1 MPLYESTFIA
11 RPDISSQQ
19 VDGLAEQFREILTE
33 AGGEIA
39 KTEYWGL
46 RSLAYRIKKNRKG
59 HYYFMN
65 IDAPPE
71 AIDAME
77 RTMRINEDVIRYL
90 TVRVDEHDPNPAPLT
105 QSRGRGRDGRGGR
118 GGRWESRRRDDDGEG
133 RRREGDGEGRR
144 REGDGERGERPRRE
158 EAAPA
163 ADAGTKEAAS
173 ETPASETPVTDAAS
187 ESAAD
192 SGAEEK
198 SDG

>member
-65 IDAPPE
+65 IDAPAE

-90 TVRVDEHDPNPAPLT
+90 TVRVEEHDPNPAPLT

-118 GGRWESRRRDDDGEG
+118 GGRWEARGEG
-133 RRREGDGEGRR
+133 RRREDDGH
-144 REGDGERGERPRRE
+144 RGERRDRDESGGRR

-163 ADAGTKEAAS
+163 EAKAGPGATAEKSDGAG
-173 ETPASETPVTDAAS
+173 
-187 ESAAD
+187 ESKAVSTA
-192 SGAEEK
+192 AEEK

>member
-71 AIDAME
+71 AIAAME

-118 GGRWESRRRDDDGEG
+118 GGRWEGRRRDDDGEG
-133 RRREGDGEGRR
+133 RRREAGGGR
-144 REGDGERGERPRRE
+144 DERPKRE
-158 EAAPA
+158 DAAPA
-163 ADAGTKEAAS
+163 ADAGAKEAAS
-173 ETPASETPVTDAAS
+173 ETPASEPSVSDAAG
-187 ESAAD
+187 ETAAET
-192 SGAEEK
+192 GAEEK

>member
-65 IDAPPE
+65 IDAPAE

-118 GGRWESRRRDDDGEG
+118 GGGRWEGRRRDDDGEG
-133 RRREGDGEGRR
+133 RRREGDGE
-144 REGDGERGERPRRE
+144 RGERRDRDGPRE
-158 EAAPA
+158 KQDAAPAEAAPA
-163 ADAGTKEAAS
+163 DAGAESGAADATG
-173 ETPASETPVTDAAS
+173 DAAS
-187 ESAAD
+187 GSEAVSTA
-192 SGAEEK
+192 AEEK

>member
-65 IDAPPE
+65 IDAPAE

-118 GGRWESRRRDDDGEG
+118 GGRWEGRRRDDDGEG
-133 RRREGDGEGRR
+133 RRREGDGE
-144 REGDGERGERPRRE
+144 RGERPARQ

-163 ADAGTKEAAS
+163 ADADAKEVAS
-173 ETPASETPVTDAAS
+173 DAPASEATASDAVGS
-187 ESAAD
+187 STAD

>member
-90 TVRVDEHDPNPAPLT
+90 TVRVNEHDPNPAPLT

-118 GGRWESRRRDDDGEG
+118 GGRWEGRRRDDDGEG
-133 RRREGDGEGRR
+133 RRREGG
-144 REGDGERGERPRRE
+144 GERAERKD
-158 EAAPA
+158 AAPA
-163 ADAGTKEAAS
+163 ADAGAKEAAS
-173 ETPASETPVTDAAS
+173 EPAAS
-187 ESAAD
+187 DAVSGGEASD

>member
-19 VDGLAEQFREILTE
+19 VDGLAEQFREILKDS
-33 AGGEIA
+33 GGEVA

-71 AIDAME
+71 AIAQME

-105 QSRGRGRDGRGGR
+105 QSRGRGRGDGRGGR
-118 GGRWESRRRDDDGEG
+118 GGRWESRGDGRRRDGEG
-133 RRREGDGEGRR
+133 APAGRREGEGQRGEG
-144 REGDGERGERPRRE
+144 EGQRGEGEGQRGEKREERR

-163 ADAGTKEAAS
+163 GEGAAQ
-173 ETPASETPVTDAAS
+173 AS
-187 ESAAD
+187 ESGGGA
-192 SGAEEK
+192 AEEK

>member
-65 IDAPPE
+65 IDAPPD

-77 RTMRINEDVIRYL
+77 RNMRINEDVIRYL
-90 TVRVDEHDPNPAPLT
+90 TVRVEEHDPNPAPLT

-118 GGRWESRRRDDDGEG
+118 GGRWEGRRRDDDGEG
-133 RRREGDGEGRR
+133 RRREGDGERR
-144 REGDGERGERPRRE
+144 D
-158 EAAPA
+158 AAPA
-163 ADAGTKEAAS
+163 AAAAADAKPSAATEAG
-173 ETPASETPVTDAAS
+173 DKAS
-187 ESAAD
+187 ESEAVSAP
-192 SGAEEK
+192 AEEK